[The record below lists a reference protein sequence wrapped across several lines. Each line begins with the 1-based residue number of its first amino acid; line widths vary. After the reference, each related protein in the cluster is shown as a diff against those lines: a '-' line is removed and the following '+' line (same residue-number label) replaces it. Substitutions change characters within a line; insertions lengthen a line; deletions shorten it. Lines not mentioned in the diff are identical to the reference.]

1 MAAQTLIGRHI
12 DDYVIEERIGR
23 GGMSTVYRAMQQSVR
38 RPVALKIITLD
49 TFMDDREEF
58 KKRFHREAEMVA
70 SLEHLHIM
78 PVYGYGIISD
88 DIAYL
93 AMRLLRGGTLA
104 QMINGN
110 PLPLERGVVIFRQIA
125 SGLEYAHQKGIVHRD
140 LKPSNILFDDQQ
152 NAYLA
157 DFGLAKSISAGE
169 QFTQSGSVVGTPL
182 YMSPEQLRGEP
193 VDHRSDVY
201 SMGVLLYHMLTGVPP
216 FNSPDGNVVSIIYQ
230 HLEKPPRAPRE
241 RNESIPPLVE
251 SVIMTALAKKP
262 GERFVGVGAMAL
274 ALTSAAERSID
285 ETNNHDNPPTPSFI
299 MVQPPTQPMQ
309 PLSTAFSQ
317 RPLPRFITPLILLL
331 VALLIVGGAAVY
343 FARRGGEPAAAR
355 ATVIPGESQPASE
368 LRPSPDEIVI
378 AQVQLGTEGFIA
390 YITCNT
396 SSEYHAT
403 QTREMG
409 DIAREFGLAYR
420 AYDPDSDK
428 SRQIPLIERARL
440 EGAVGLIV
448 CPLDPSV
455 LATVL
460 QSVQAAG
467 IPLVLMNGQMPSYG
481 GVLMAG
487 DEYQMGFA
495 AGREAA
501 RLINAESAGQARV
514 IILDYPDL
522 DQLIVRADGLED
534 GVRED
539 AQDVEVLGRYLGATQ
554 DNGYNSV
561 KRLLEEGFEFDT
573 LLSINDAGAFG
584 AIRALEEAGIAPHA
598 VRIISIDAEALAR
611 EYIAEGYYMRAS
623 VDVGREQFSR
633 AAVHTMIKLLAGGT
647 MSEIVLVPPGPVITP
662 GVLEAM
668 PMTPTSR

>member
-1 MAAQTLIGRHI
+1 MAAQTLIGRQI

-49 TFMDDREEF
+49 TSMDDRDEF

-78 PVYGYGIISD
+78 PVYGYGIIND
-88 DIAYL
+88 DMAYL

-104 QMINGN
+104 QLIDGN
-110 PLPLERGVVIFRQIA
+110 PLPLERAVVIFRQIA
-125 SGLEYAHQKGIVHRD
+125 SGLEYAHQQGIIHRD

-157 DFGLAKSISAGE
+157 DFGLAKSIHAGE

-241 RNESIPPLVE
+241 RNETIPPLVE
-251 SVIMTALAKKP
+251 SVVMTALAKKP

-274 ALTSAAERSID
+274 ALTSAAERSLD
-285 ETNNHDNPPTPSFI
+285 VTDGDDNPPTPSFI
-299 MVQPPTQPMQ
+299 KMQPPTQPMN
-309 PLSTAFSQ
+309 PPSTAFAR
-317 RPLPRFITPLILLL
+317 RPLPRLAMPLMIVLVVLL
-331 VALLIVGGAAVY
+331 AIGGGAFY
-343 FARRGGEPAAAR
+343 FARRAGEPVAAR
-355 ATVIPGESQPASE
+355 AVVLVGEAQPASE
-368 LRPSPDEIVI
+368 LRPSPEEIAA
-378 AQVQLGTEGFIA
+378 AQVRLGENGFIA

-440 EGAVGLIV
+440 EGAAGLIV

-455 LATVL
+455 LATSL
-460 QSVQAAG
+460 QSVQTSA

-487 DEYQMGFA
+487 DEYEMGMA
-495 AGREAA
+495 TGHEAA
-501 RLINAESAGQARV
+501 RIINAESEGQARV

-522 DQLIVRADGLED
+522 DQLIVRANGLED
-534 GVRED
+534 GVREG
-539 AQDVEVLGRYLGATQ
+539 APAVEVLGRYLGATQ

-561 KRLLEEGFEFDT
+561 KRLLDAGVTFDT
-573 LLSINDAGAFG
+573 ILSINDAGSFG
-584 AIRALEEAGIAPHA
+584 AIRALQEAGIAPNA

-633 AAVHTMIKLLAGGT
+633 AAVHAMIKLLAGGT
-647 MSEIVLVPPGPVITP
+647 ITETVLVPPGQIITAALLDTTP
-662 GVLEAM
+662 TA
-668 PMTPTSR
+668 PTSR